1 MHPRHPKTGMAIL
14 EAIFKR
20 QSSEEQLLAKLGEG
34 DAAAAAQLYRLHV
47 RYLTAVCSRYV
58 VNDEDVKDVLQ
69 EAFIKIFSS
78 IHRFQPKGTGSLRSW
93 MSRIV
98 ANEAIDHLKAKSH
111 LAFSELTE
119 DSTGLPDEEPEVE
132 GVPAEQLQR
141 FVQEL
146 PEGYR
151 VVFNLYVME
160 GKSHREIAAMLG
172 IREGTS
178 ASQLHKAKCALAE
191 KIKKYRRDNQA

>member
-1 MHPRHPKTGMAIL
+1 
-14 EAIFKR
+14 
-20 QSSEEQLLAKLGEG
+20 
-34 DAAAAAQLYRLHV
+34 
-47 RYLTAVCSRYV
+47 
-58 VNDEDVKDVLQ
+58 
-69 EAFIKIFSS
+69 
-78 IHRFQPKGTGSLRSW
+78 

-98 ANEAIDHLKAKSH
+98 ANEAIDLLKAKSH
-111 LAFSELTE
+111 LSFSELTE
-119 DSTGLPDEEPEVE
+119 DSTGMPDEEPEVE
-132 GVPAEQLQR
+132 GVPAGQLQR

-172 IREGTS
+172 IKEGTS

-191 KIKKYRRDNQA
+191 KVKKYRRDNQA

>member
-1 MHPRHPKTGMAIL
+1 MAIL

-20 QSSEEQLLAKLGEG
+20 QTGEEQLLARLREG
-34 DAAAAAQLYRLHV
+34 DAAAAEQLYRLHV

-58 VNDEDVKDVLQ
+58 VNDEDMKDVLQ

-78 IHRFQPKGTGSLRSW
+78 IHRFEPKGTGSLRSW

-98 ANEAIDHLKAKSH
+98 ANEAIDHLKAKSR

-151 VVFNLYVME
+151 VVFCLYVME
-160 GKSHREIAAMLG
+160 GKSHREIAAMLD
-172 IREGTS
+172 IKEGTS

-191 KIKKYRRDNQA
+191 KVKKYRRDNQA

>member
-1 MHPRHPKTGMAIL
+1 MAIL

-20 QSSEEQLLAKLGEG
+20 QTSEEQLLAKLREG

-78 IHRFQPKGTGSLRSW
+78 IHRFQPKGEGTLRSW

-98 ANEAIDHLKAKSH
+98 ANEAIDLLKAKSR
-111 LAFSELTE
+111 LSFSELTE
-119 DSTGLPDEEPEVE
+119 DSTGTPDEEPEVE
-132 GVPAEQLQR
+132 GVPAGQLQR

-172 IREGTS
+172 IKEGTS

-191 KIKKYRRDNQA
+191 KVKKYRRDNQA

>member
-1 MHPRHPKTGMAIL
+1 MAIL

-20 QSSEEQLLAKLGEG
+20 QSSEEQLLAKLREG
-34 DAAAAAQLYRLHV
+34 DAAAAEQLYRLHV

-78 IHRFQPKGTGSLRSW
+78 IHRFQPKGEGALRSW

-98 ANEAIDHLKAKSH
+98 ANEAIDLLKAKSR
-111 LAFSELTE
+111 LSFSELTE

-172 IREGTS
+172 IKEGTS
-178 ASQLHKAKCALAE
+178 ASQLHKAKCTLAE

>member
-1 MHPRHPKTGMAIL
+1 MAIL

-20 QSSEEQLLAKLGEG
+20 QSSEEQLLAKLREG

-78 IHRFQPKGTGSLRSW
+78 IHRFQPKGEGALRSW

-98 ANEAIDHLKAKSH
+98 ANEAIDLLKAKSR
-111 LAFSELTE
+111 LSFSELTE
-119 DSTGLPDEEPEVE
+119 DSTGMPDEEPEVE
-132 GVPAEQLQR
+132 EVPAGQLQR

-172 IREGTS
+172 IKEGTS

-191 KIKKYRRDNQA
+191 KVKKYRRDNQT

>member
-1 MHPRHPKTGMAIL
+1 MAIL

-20 QSSEEQLLAKLGEG
+20 QSSEEQLLAKLREG

-78 IHRFQPKGTGSLRSW
+78 IHRFQPKGEGALRSW

-98 ANEAIDHLKAKSH
+98 ANEAIDLLKAKSR
-111 LAFSELTE
+111 LSFSELTE
-119 DSTGLPDEEPEVE
+119 DSTGMPDEEPEVE
-132 GVPAEQLQR
+132 EVPAGQLQR

-172 IREGTS
+172 IKEGTS

>member
-1 MHPRHPKTGMAIL
+1 MAIL

-20 QSSEEQLLAKLGEG
+20 QSSEEQLLAKLREG
-34 DAAAAAQLYRLHV
+34 DAAATAQLYRLHV

-69 EAFIKIFSS
+69 ESFIKIFSS

-98 ANEAIDHLKAKSH
+98 ANEAIDLLKAKSR
-111 LAFSELTE
+111 LSFSELTE
-119 DSTGLPDEEPEVE
+119 DSTGMPDEEPEVE
-132 GVPAEQLQR
+132 EVPAGQLQR

-172 IREGTS
+172 IKEGTS

-191 KIKKYRRDNQA
+191 KVKKYRRDNQT

>member
-20 QSSEEQLLAKLGEG
+20 QSSEEQLLAKLREG
-34 DAAAAAQLYRLHV
+34 DAAATAQLYRLHV

-98 ANEAIDHLKAKSH
+98 ANEAIDHLKAKSR

-119 DSTGLPDEEPEVE
+119 DSTGMPDEEPEVE

>member
-1 MHPRHPKTGMAIL
+1 MAIL

-20 QSSEEQLLAKLGEG
+20 QSSEEQLLAKLREG

-78 IHRFQPKGTGSLRSW
+78 IHRFQPKGEGALRSW

-98 ANEAIDHLKAKSH
+98 ANEAIDLLKAKSR
-111 LAFSELTE
+111 LSFSELTE
-119 DSTGLPDEEPEVE
+119 DSTGMPDEEPEVE
-132 GVPAEQLQR
+132 EVPAGQLQR

>member
-1 MHPRHPKTGMAIL
+1 MAIL

-20 QSSEEQLLAKLGEG
+20 QSSEEQLLAKLREG
-34 DAAAAAQLYRLHV
+34 DAAATAQLYRLHV

-78 IHRFQPKGTGSLRSW
+78 IHRFQPKGEGALRSW

-98 ANEAIDHLKAKSH
+98 ANEAIDLLKAKSR
-111 LAFSELTE
+111 LSLSELTE
-119 DSTGLPDEEPEVE
+119 DSTGMPDEEPEVE
-132 GVPAEQLQR
+132 EVPAGQLQR

-172 IREGTS
+172 IKEGTS

-191 KIKKYRRDNQA
+191 KVKKYRRDNQT

>member
-1 MHPRHPKTGMAIL
+1 M
-14 EAIFKR
+14 
-20 QSSEEQLLAKLGEG
+20 
-34 DAAAAAQLYRLHV
+34 
-47 RYLTAVCSRYV
+47 
-58 VNDEDVKDVLQ
+58 
-69 EAFIKIFSS
+69 
-78 IHRFQPKGTGSLRSW
+78 
-93 MSRIV
+93 
-98 ANEAIDHLKAKSH
+98 
-111 LAFSELTE
+111 
-119 DSTGLPDEEPEVE
+119 E

-172 IREGTS
+172 IKEGTS

>member
-20 QSSEEQLLAKLGEG
+20 QSSEEQLLAKLREG

-69 EAFIKIFSS
+69 ESFIKIFSS
-78 IHRFQPKGTGSLRSW
+78 IHRFQPKGEGALRSW

-98 ANEAIDHLKAKSH
+98 ANEAIDLLKAKSR
-111 LAFSELTE
+111 LSFSELTE
-119 DSTGLPDEEPEVE
+119 DSTGMPDEEPEVE
-132 GVPAEQLQR
+132 EVPAGQLQR

-172 IREGTS
+172 IKEGTS

-191 KIKKYRRDNQA
+191 KVKKYRRDNQA

>member
-1 MHPRHPKTGMAIL
+1 MAIL

-20 QSSEEQLLAKLGEG
+20 QSSEEQLLAKLREG

-69 EAFIKIFSS
+69 ESFIKIFSS
-78 IHRFQPKGTGSLRSW
+78 IHRFQPKGEGALRSW

-98 ANEAIDHLKAKSH
+98 ANEAIDLLKAKSR
-111 LAFSELTE
+111 LSFSELTE
-119 DSTGLPDEEPEVE
+119 DSTGMPDEEPEVE
-132 GVPAEQLQR
+132 EVPAGQLQR

-172 IREGTS
+172 IKEGTS

-191 KIKKYRRDNQA
+191 KVKKYRRDNQV

>member
-1 MHPRHPKTGMAIL
+1 MAIL

-20 QSSEEQLLAKLGEG
+20 QSSEEQLLAKLREG

-69 EAFIKIFSS
+69 ESFIKIFSS
-78 IHRFQPKGTGSLRSW
+78 IHRFQPKGEGALRSW

-98 ANEAIDHLKAKSH
+98 ANEAIDLLKAKSR
-111 LAFSELTE
+111 LSFSELTE
-119 DSTGLPDEEPEVE
+119 DSTGMPDEEPEVE
-132 GVPAEQLQR
+132 EVPAGQLQR

>member
-1 MHPRHPKTGMAIL
+1 MKKHIL
-14 EAIFKR
+14 CFGDSNTHGYCADNADCLDGGIRFT
-20 QSSEEQLLAKLGEG
+20 EEQRWARLLQNALGQDYLVIEEG
-34 DAAAAAQLYRLHV
+34 LSGRTTCFD
-47 RYLTAVCSRYV
+47 
-58 VNDEDVKDVLQ
+58 DP
-69 EAFIKIFSS
+69 
-78 IHRFQPKGTGSLRSW
+78 IHEGLNALDYIYPCLKSH
-93 MSRIV
+93 
-98 ANEAIDHLKAKSH
+98 EAIDLLKAKSR
-111 LAFSELTE
+111 LSFSELTE
-119 DSTGLPDEEPEVE
+119 DSTGLPGEEPEVE
-132 GVPAEQLQR
+132 GVPAGQLQR

>member
-1 MHPRHPKTGMAIL
+1 MAIL

-20 QSSEEQLLAKLGEG
+20 QSSEEQLLAKLREG

-69 EAFIKIFSS
+69 ESFIKIFSS
-78 IHRFQPKGTGSLRSW
+78 IHRFQPKGEGALRSW

-98 ANEAIDHLKAKSH
+98 ANEAIDLLKAKSR
-111 LAFSELTE
+111 LSFSELTE
-119 DSTGLPDEEPEVE
+119 DSTGMPDEEPEVE
-132 GVPAEQLQR
+132 EVPAGQLQR

-172 IREGTS
+172 IKEGTS

-191 KIKKYRRDNQA
+191 KVKKYRRDNQA

>member
-1 MHPRHPKTGMAIL
+1 MAIL

-20 QSSEEQLLAKLGEG
+20 QSSEEQLLAKLREG
-34 DAAAAAQLYRLHV
+34 DAAAAEQLYRLHV

-78 IHRFQPKGTGSLRSW
+78 IHRFQPKGEGALRSW

-98 ANEAIDHLKAKSH
+98 ANEAIDLLKAKSR
-111 LAFSELTE
+111 LSFSELTE
-119 DSTGLPDEEPEVE
+119 DSTGMPDEEPEVE
-132 GVPAEQLQR
+132 GVPARQLQR

-172 IREGTS
+172 IKEGTS

>member
-1 MHPRHPKTGMAIL
+1 MAIL

-20 QSSEEQLLAKLGEG
+20 QSSEEQLLAKLREG
-34 DAAAAAQLYRLHV
+34 DAAATAQLYRLHV

-78 IHRFQPKGTGSLRSW
+78 IHRFQPKGEGALRSW

-98 ANEAIDHLKAKSH
+98 ANEAIDLLKAKSR

>member
-20 QSSEEQLLAKLGEG
+20 QSSEEQLLAKLREG

-98 ANEAIDHLKAKSH
+98 ANEAIDHLKAKSR

-119 DSTGLPDEEPEVE
+119 DSTGMPDEEPEVE
-132 GVPAEQLQR
+132 EVPAGQLQR

>member
-20 QSSEEQLLAKLGEG
+20 QSSEEQLLAKLREG

-78 IHRFQPKGTGSLRSW
+78 IHRFQPKGEGALRSW

-98 ANEAIDHLKAKSH
+98 ANEAIDLLKAKSR
-111 LAFSELTE
+111 LSFSELTE
-119 DSTGLPDEEPEVE
+119 DSTGMPDEEPEVE
-132 GVPAEQLQR
+132 EVPAGQLQR

-172 IREGTS
+172 IKEGTS

-191 KIKKYRRDNQA
+191 KVKKYRRDNQA

>member
-20 QSSEEQLLAKLGEG
+20 QSSEEQLLAKLRKG

-78 IHRFQPKGTGSLRSW
+78 IHRFQPKGEGALRSW

-98 ANEAIDHLKAKSH
+98 ANEAIDLLKAKSR
-111 LAFSELTE
+111 LSFSELTE
-119 DSTGLPDEEPEVE
+119 DSTGMPDEEPEVE

>member
-20 QSSEEQLLAKLGEG
+20 QSSEEQLLAKLREG
-34 DAAAAAQLYRLHV
+34 DAAATAQLYRLHV

-78 IHRFQPKGTGSLRSW
+78 IHRFQPKGEGALRSW

-98 ANEAIDHLKAKSH
+98 ANEAIDHLKAKSR
-111 LAFSELTE
+111 LSFSELTE

>member
-20 QSSEEQLLAKLGEG
+20 QSSEEQLLAKLREG

-98 ANEAIDHLKAKSH
+98 ANEAICPMP
-111 LAFSELTE
+111 EL
-119 DSTGLPDEEPEVE
+119 
-132 GVPAEQLQR
+132 R
-141 FVQEL
+141 WRQEMM
-146 PEGYR
+146 YR
-151 VVFNLYVME
+151 YSCRLRPLCRV
-160 GKSHREIAAMLG
+160 RE
-172 IREGTS
+172 
-178 ASQLHKAKCALAE
+178 
-191 KIKKYRRDNQA
+191 

>member
-1 MHPRHPKTGMAIL
+1 MAIL

-20 QSSEEQLLAKLGEG
+20 QTSEEQLLAKLREG

-78 IHRFQPKGTGSLRSW
+78 IHRFQPKGEGALRSW

-98 ANEAIDHLKAKSH
+98 ANEAIDLLKAKSR
-111 LAFSELTE
+111 LSFSELTE
-119 DSTGLPDEEPEVE
+119 DSTGMPDEEPEVE
-132 GVPAEQLQR
+132 EVPAGQLQR

-172 IREGTS
+172 IKEGTS

-191 KIKKYRRDNQA
+191 KVKKYKRDNHA

>member
-1 MHPRHPKTGMAIL
+1 MAIL

-20 QSSEEQLLAKLGEG
+20 QSSEEQLLAKLREG

-78 IHRFQPKGTGSLRSW
+78 IHRFQPKGEGALRSW

-98 ANEAIDHLKAKSH
+98 ANEAIDLLKAKSR
-111 LAFSELTE
+111 LSFSELTE
-119 DSTGLPDEEPEVE
+119 DSTGMPDEEPEVE
-132 GVPAEQLQR
+132 EVPAGQLQR

-172 IREGTS
+172 IKEGTS

-191 KIKKYRRDNQA
+191 KVKKYRRDNQA

>member
-1 MHPRHPKTGMAIL
+1 MAIL

-20 QSSEEQLLAKLGEG
+20 QSSEEQLLAKLREG

-69 EAFIKIFSS
+69 ESFIKIFSS
-78 IHRFQPKGTGSLRSW
+78 IHRFQPKGEGALRSW

-98 ANEAIDHLKAKSH
+98 ANEAIDLLKAKSR
-111 LAFSELTE
+111 LSLSELTE
-119 DSTGLPDEEPEVE
+119 DSTGMPDEEPEVE
-132 GVPAEQLQR
+132 EVPAGQLQR

-172 IREGTS
+172 IKEGTS

-191 KIKKYRRDNQA
+191 KVKKYRRDNQT

>member
-1 MHPRHPKTGMAIL
+1 MAIL

-20 QSSEEQLLAKLGEG
+20 QTSEEQLLAKLREG

-78 IHRFQPKGTGSLRSW
+78 IHRFQPKGEGALRSW

-98 ANEAIDHLKAKSH
+98 ANEAIDLLKAKSR
-111 LAFSELTE
+111 LSFSELTE
-119 DSTGLPDEEPEVE
+119 DSTGMPDEEPEVE
-132 GVPAEQLQR
+132 EVPAGQLQR

-172 IREGTS
+172 IKEGTS

-191 KIKKYRRDNQA
+191 KVKKYRRDNQA

>member
-1 MHPRHPKTGMAIL
+1 MAIL

-20 QSSEEQLLAKLGEG
+20 QSSEEQLLAKLREG
-34 DAAAAAQLYRLHV
+34 DAAATAQLYRLHV

-98 ANEAIDHLKAKSH
+98 ANEAIDLLKAKSR
-111 LAFSELTE
+111 LSFSELTE
-119 DSTGLPDEEPEVE
+119 DSTGMPDEEPEVE
-132 GVPAEQLQR
+132 EVPAGQLQR

>member
-1 MHPRHPKTGMAIL
+1 MAIL

-20 QSSEEQLLAKLGEG
+20 QSSEEQLLAKLREG
-34 DAAAAAQLYRLHV
+34 DDAAAAQLYRLHV

-78 IHRFQPKGTGSLRSW
+78 IHRFQPKGEGALRSW

-98 ANEAIDHLKAKSH
+98 ANEAIDLLKAKSR
-111 LAFSELTE
+111 LSFSELTE
-119 DSTGLPDEEPEVE
+119 DSTGMPDEEPEVE
-132 GVPAEQLQR
+132 EVPAGQLQR

-172 IREGTS
+172 IKEGTS

-191 KIKKYRRDNQA
+191 KVKKYRRDNQA

>member
-1 MHPRHPKTGMAIL
+1 MRRPPGAPLLPKPR
-14 EAIFKR
+14 
-20 QSSEEQLLAKLGEG
+20 EG
-34 DAAAAAQLYRLHV
+34 RAPAAAQLYRLHV

>member
-1 MHPRHPKTGMAIL
+1 MAIL

-20 QSSEEQLLAKLGEG
+20 QSSEEQLLAKLREG
-34 DAAAAAQLYRLHV
+34 DAAATAQLYRLHV

-78 IHRFQPKGTGSLRSW
+78 IHRFQPKGEGALRSW

-98 ANEAIDHLKAKSH
+98 ANEAIDHLKAKSR
-111 LAFSELTE
+111 LSFSELTE
-119 DSTGLPDEEPEVE
+119 DSTGMPDEEPEVE